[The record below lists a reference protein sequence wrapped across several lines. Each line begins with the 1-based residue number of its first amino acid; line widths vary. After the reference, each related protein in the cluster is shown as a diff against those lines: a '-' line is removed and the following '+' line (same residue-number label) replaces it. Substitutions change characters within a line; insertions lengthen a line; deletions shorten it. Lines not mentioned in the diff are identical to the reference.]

1 MMKLSVGTNFDDRLP
16 LLLKDT
22 SVEVFYGKLSSD
34 LVGGGRPT
42 FALPSIDRTRVEEH
56 VKLIHDSGFKFN
68 YLLNAT
74 CLDNLETT
82 KEFHYRLR
90 ELLEWIG
97 TLQPEYVTVS
107 LPMLVDMVRSSL
119 PGVKISLS
127 TFANVNSLRQAL
139 YFEERGVSEITLP
152 ESRNRDFSFLESLRK
167 HTKCDYQLIATN
179 DCLLDCPMRQNH
191 ANFQSHASQCSH
203 VTDGFALDYY
213 MLRCTERKL
222 QHPEELLKSQWIR
235 PEDMHIYEDLG
246 YHKFK
251 LTERMK
257 TTEKIAATARSYSE
271 RKYHGNLLSLLNSR
285 MAEEDFEMPNF
296 SKNMKEEFAPPEK
309 MRQVYSLLFSFKANI
324 DNDSLEGFLEGFR
337 SKKCDRVHCDECGY
351 CSEWASRTVEV
362 ANLEN
367 NTLQEFDHLFGALA
381 SGTFFESG
389 VTGEVS
395 WTVESSNL
403 FEGIIGR
410 KPEFIRD
417 MARIEIRKKAE
428 ELAKEEGSKQVS
440 ALDVARS
447 NVLCTPSDFRIFAL
461 SDLRALGF
469 DTAELD
475 TEEAAG

>member
-1 MMKLSVGTNFDDRLP
+1 MKLSVGTNFDDRLP
-16 LLLKDT
+16 LLLKD
-22 SVEVFYGKLSSD
+22 SHVDVFYGKLSSD

-42 FALPSIDRTRVEEH
+42 FALPTIDRTRVEEH
-56 VKLIHDSGFKFN
+56 VKLLHAYGFKFN

-107 LPMLVDMVRSSL
+107 LPMLVDMVRTAL
-119 PGVKISLS
+119 PDVKISLS
-127 TFANVNSLRQAL
+127 TFANVNTLRQAH

-152 ESRNRDFSFLESLRK
+152 ESRNRDFAFLESLRK
-167 HTKCDYQLIATN
+167 STSCDYQLIATN

-191 ANFQSHASQCSH
+191 ANFQSHASQCNH

-235 PEDMHIYEDLG
+235 PEDMHIYEELG

-257 TTEKIAATARSYSE
+257 TTEKIADTALAYSGRSYQ
-271 RKYHGNLLSLLNSR
+271 GNLLSLLNSR
-285 MAEEDFEMPNF
+285 MAEADFEMPNF
-296 SKNMKEEFAPPEK
+296 SKNIKEDFAPSEK
-309 MRQVYSLLFSFKANI
+309 MRQVYSLLFSFQANI
-324 DNDSLEGFLEGFR
+324 DNESLEGFLEGFR
-337 SKKCDRVHCDECGY
+337 AKRCDRMDCDKCGY
-351 CSEWASRTVEV
+351 CAEWASRTVQV
-362 ANLEN
+362 AKPGGAV
-367 NTLQEFDHLFGALA
+367 LQEFEQLFAALA
-381 SGTFFESG
+381 SGTFFESAVGAPVTWTAESQSLYEG
-389 VTGEVS
+389 VV
-395 WTVESSNL
+395 
-403 FEGIIGR
+403 GR

-417 MARIEIRKKAE
+417 MASTEIRKKAE
-428 ELAKEEGSKQVS
+428 ELAAANGTGLVS
-440 ALDVARS
+440 RYEVAKA
-447 NVLCTPSDFRIFAL
+447 NVLCTPADFRMFAL
-461 SDLRALGF
+461 MDLRALGF

-475 TEEAAG
+475 AEEAVG